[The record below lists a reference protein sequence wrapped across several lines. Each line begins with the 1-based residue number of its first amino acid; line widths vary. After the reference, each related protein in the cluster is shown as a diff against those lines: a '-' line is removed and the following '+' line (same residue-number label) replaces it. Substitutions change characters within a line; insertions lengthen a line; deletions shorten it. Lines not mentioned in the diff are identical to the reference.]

1 MNEEKKEE
9 PNGIGL
15 GIVLMVV
22 VSLVVGIGLYA
33 YFSEPYTTADKLR
46 DQLNNVGDV
55 SEDYKQGWLDCVNYY
70 LHMKTAPTNVTALI
84 SFVLKLG

>member
-1 MNEEKKEE
+1 MKKEE

-22 VSLVVGIGLYA
+22 IVFVVGIGLYA
-33 YFSEPYTTADKLR
+33 YISEPYTTADRLR
-46 DQLNNVGDV
+46 DQLDNVGDV

-84 SFVLKLG
+84 PLNLVLKFG